1 MNYQYIHNYVFS
13 SFVLGAVIA
22 SIAFAIV
29 VIIVVIPTMGFAVF
43 CLAYQIRKFLHTYLR

>member
-1 MNYQYIHNYVFS
+1 M
-13 SFVLGAVIA
+13 LGAVIA

-29 VIIVVIPTMGFAVF
+29 MIIVVISAVGFAVF